1 MTRIRVY
8 SPTGFIM
15 EFPSWKA
22 ASKEM
27 GHAIRFIKKYYKTER
42 VFDEGHWANTDIEYL
57 KSIAISKSKAQ
68 T

>member
-1 MTRIRVY
+1 
-8 SPTGFIM
+8 M